1 MSKLD
6 AVKGVP
12 VLDAQRSWH
21 VLRVASKPT
30 VRRLLVWLFPY
41 LFAREG
47 ANELAADI
55 SFTAGSACD
64 AVRSSGTSNAAI

>member
-1 MSKLD
+1 
-6 AVKGVP
+6 
-12 VLDAQRSWH
+12 
-21 VLRVASKPT
+21 LRVASKPT